1 MRLHIH
7 VYRRVVALALL
18 AAFAAAPVLALVWVI
33 EAYWSNAA
41 EMNARRDAIARFEA
55 IARFAPRLGAYR
67 ASAPDLSHVPWLLP
81 GSDQALAAASL
92 QARLK
97 ELAQANGVAVAQARD
112 LEPRTKGALT
122 YVGVALD
129 MSGGAEAVVP
139 LLRAIEADVPL
150 LLIEKA
156 AFRAETGSD
165 PRYDPTVLY
174 VGLEVWSA
182 LKRTPPPPPEN
193 GS

>member
-1 MRLHIH
+1 MRLPVR
-7 VYRRVVALALL
+7 VYRRVAALAILVALA
-18 AAFAAAPVLALVWVI
+18 AMPVLAVVWVL
-33 EAYWSNAA
+33 EDYWSNAA
-41 EMNARRDAIARFEA
+41 EIDAERDAIARFEA
-55 IARFAPRLGAYR
+55 IARFAPRLEAYR
-67 ASAPDLSHVPWLLP
+67 AKAPDLAHFPWLLP

-112 LEPRTKGALT
+112 LEPRAKGALT
-122 YVGVALD
+122 YVGVGLD
-129 MSGGAEAVVP
+129 MSGRADAMVP

-150 LLIEKA
+150 LMIEKA
-156 AFRAETGSD
+156 AFRAEPGSD
-165 PRYDPTVLY
+165 PRYDPTLLY

-182 LKRTPPPPPEN
+182 LKGPRQLEN